1 MPWLTTEGA
10 AHQIGE
16 GETIVGSG
24 PHAAWRLVSHDLAA
38 KHFIVTSSANRV
50 SICPASVEAV
60 VAVNGHQIGASP
72 IGLHDGDTID
82 AGSARFR
89 YSMTQS
95 DTTSA
100 VQVEPAH
107 IVEARSGVVHPLTER
122 SAGIGRDR
130 TNAIVVRDPTA
141 SRFHAEIRIEAG
153 GFVLHPRGSSGTK
166 LNGRRLGTPERLEDG
181 DRIEIAHV
189 ELRFVAGEPPADAPR
204 AAPFSTDDDESSH
217 RRTLVQ
223 SAVMEIPKEEKGR
236 SNAWI
241 WVLLAAILAG
251 TLYLAFR

>member
-24 PHAAWRLVSHDLAA
+24 PHAGWRLAAHDLAA
-38 KHFIVTSSANRV
+38 RHFIVTSTTNRV

-72 IGLHDGDTID
+72 VGLHDGDTID

-95 DTTSA
+95 TSA
-100 VQVEPAH
+100 AAAPIAPAH
-107 IVEARSGVVHPLTER
+107 IAEARSGVVHPLAAG
-122 SAGIGRDR
+122 SVGIGRDR

-141 SRFHAEIRIEAG
+141 SRFHAEIRAEAG
-153 GFVLHPRGSSGTK
+153 GYVLHPRGSSGTK
-166 LNGRRLGTPERLEDG
+166 LNGRRVGNPERLEDG

-189 ELRFVAGEPPADAPR
+189 ELRFVAGEAPPEAPR
-204 AAPFSTDDDESSH
+204 ASANQGGDDESSN

-223 SAVMEIPKEEKGR
+223 SAVMEIPTEEKSR

-241 WVLLAAILAG
+241 WILLAAVLGG
-251 TLYLAFR
+251 TVYLAFK